1 MVMDAEYEALLTIL
15 GDSTIVVLDLD
26 SAMDAKYE
34 ALLKK
39 QDLALVPPQASKNI
53 IHCKWVYKI
62 KKEHMVLLMHRYKGM
77 VYTMRIHLV

>member
-1 MVMDAEYEALLTIL
+1 MDAEYEALSRITIL

-39 QDLALVPPQASKNI
+39 QDLALGSASS
-53 IHCKWVYKI
+53 
-62 KKEHMVLLMHRYKGM
+62 E
-77 VYTMRIHLV
+77 

>member
-1 MVMDAEYEALLTIL
+1 MDAEYEALSRITIL

-62 KKEHMVLLMHRYKGM
+62 KKRAYGS
-77 VYTMRIHLV
+77 IDA